1 MFCKG
6 KDCYCYWSSRFNLT
20 WQPCQAL
27 LPLQTETTHW
37 LKSSSFHSR
46 LCHKV
51 CLENS
56 SQRSLGINQ
65 LYNFVIS
72 QIFNFQPCSSL
83 SAKVFKLEL
92 ERRLN
97 VMAHSS
103 QRRLRMPSL
112 KIKSNLQFKM
122 WGFLNFPLSCPSLL
136 KYENSQIHG
145 YFLTAPFIYLLCTHW
160 RKPRFN

>member
-1 MFCKG
+1 MAAMSG
-6 KDCYCYWSSRFNLT
+6 SVTITDRNNTLAEIV
-20 WQPCQAL
+20 Q
-27 LPLQTETTHW
+27 
-37 LKSSSFHSR
+37 SSSFHSR
-46 LCHKV
+46 LCHKL

-56 SQRSLGINQ
+56 SQRSLGFNQ
-65 LYNFVIS
+65 FYNFVIS
-72 QIFNFQPCSSL
+72 QILNFQSFSSL

>member
-1 MFCKG
+1 MLLWVDWKSPTCLHAMIRLWGTHMQWNSTWPSYRVISMFLN
-6 KDCYCYWSSRFNLT
+6 YYWQKNLNTISSLQWLHVST
-20 WQPCQAL
+20 WNVA
-27 LPLQTETTHW
+27 THD
-37 LKSSSFHSR
+37 LNIKLYHLFH
-46 LCHKV
+46 
-51 CLENS
+51 
-56 SQRSLGINQ
+56 SQRSLRINQ
-65 LYNFVIS
+65 FYNFAIS
-72 QIFNFQPCSSL
+72 QILNFQSFSSL

-136 KYENSQIHG
+136 KYEN
-145 YFLTAPFIYLLCTHW
+145 
-160 RKPRFN
+160 